1 MKKLNLKSAML
12 MGAIGAIA
20 GSILCA
26 DKNAMAQGAAFFG
39 LVGVGLGYGLQ
50 DFSLKTNRLNAFI
63 LLAAFFAPILGLL
76 YYTGFHALMQAGIV
90 AIATITVAFGMLAML
105 IVYAMLHVMD
115 LIEETRSWP
124 AGNSIEDDFFDD
136 DLSLSLWGY
145 GGSVMGYGY
154 NIGGFR
160 TSDDD

>member
-1 MKKLNLKSAML
+1 MVSLKITANGSKAMKKLNLKSAML

-105 IVYAMLHVMD
+105 IVYAMLRIMD
-115 LIEETRSWP
+115 LVEEVKTWP
-124 AGNSIEDDFFDD
+124 AGKQFGYKWGPF
-136 DLSLSLWGY
+136 GY
-145 GGSVMGYGY
+145 GLYADEMPLEL
-154 NIGGFR
+154 
-160 TSDDD
+160 DD